1 MPVGLQTWNAD
12 GVLMLDLTSRIG
24 RVHETWSSGVSN
36 GSRVVSGL
44 ADGGEGFVFVED
56 NSADLTLATLY
67 AYPDVSISGTTVTW
81 SFVDFTNPMG
91 GANVPRRSV
100 NISAGTF

>member
-1 MPVGLQTWNAD
+1 MPEGLQTWNAN

-24 RVHETWSSGVSN
+24 RIHETWSSGTAN
-36 GSRVVSGL
+36 GSRTVAGL
-44 ADGGEGFVFVED
+44 ADGGEPFVFVED

-67 AYPDVSISGTTVTW
+67 AYPNVSISGTTVTW

-91 GANVPRRSV
+91 GASVPRRAV

>member
-24 RVHETWSSGVSN
+24 RVHETWSSGTVD
-36 GSRVVSGL
+36 GSRVIPRL
-44 ADGGEGFVFVED
+44 ADGGEPFVFIED
-56 NSADLTLATLY
+56 DAADLTLAMLY
-67 AYPDVSISGTTVTW
+67 ASPNVSINGTTVTW

-91 GANVPRRSV
+91 GASVPRRAVSISV
-100 NISAGTF
+100 GTF